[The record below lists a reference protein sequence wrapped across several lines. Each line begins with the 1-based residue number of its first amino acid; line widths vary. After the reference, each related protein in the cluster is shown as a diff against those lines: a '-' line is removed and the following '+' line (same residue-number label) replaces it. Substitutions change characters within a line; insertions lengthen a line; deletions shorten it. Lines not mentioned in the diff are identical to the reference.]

1 MTNIIYVCTYVY
13 IISYDKS
20 SPFCVMLGFLQ
31 PCKDMQD
38 IEFTIQQGKLYMLQT
53 RTGKTN
59 RPCCRADRSGFG
71 PGGFLAKDGPSDL
84 MTGLSEF

>member
-38 IEFTIQQGKLYMLQT
+38 IEFMIQQGKLYMLQT
-53 RTGKTN
+53 RTGKRT
-59 RPCCRADRSGFG
+59 AHAAVQIAVDLAQEGFS
-71 PGGFLAKDGPSDL
+71 LRMDL
-84 MTGLSEF
+84 VI

>member
-1 MTNIIYVCTYVY
+1 MCVCTYVY

-20 SPFCVMLGFLQ
+20 SPFCAMFGFLQ

-53 RTGKTN
+53 RTGKRT
-59 RPCCRADRSGFG
+59 AHAAVQIAVDLAQEGFS
-71 PGGFLAKDGPSDL
+71 LR
-84 MTGLSEF
+84 MGLVI

>member
-53 RTGKTN
+53 RTGKRT
-59 RPCCRADRSGFG
+59 AHAAVQIAVDLAQEGFS
-71 PGGFLAKDGPSDL
+71 LRMDL
-84 MTGLSEF
+84 VI